1 MGCNMSFRREVLSV
15 VNGFDEG
22 LGRTVDNGHGCEE
35 TELCIRAK
43 HLRPEGY
50 FIFEPEA
57 VVHHW
62 VPKVRSSWSYFSKR
76 CRAEG
81 ISKARVASTVGRV
94 AALSEEKKYTR
105 RVLPSAFIRHLVDG
119 LAGEV
124 GGLARAAA
132 IVTGLLITALSF
144 FNAKATRLNNPS
156 APPIQREGDQPTTTC
171 APTLPL
177 VIDLDEPLPS
187 ISACRGPDSVPYR
200 DALCLV
206 TLNGEPLQ
214 RVKID
219 ISEGDLSA
227 EQVAEHLWKQIGPRL
242 TLHCHEIESAQG
254 NLPAQGFSGKGASTL
269 PEGVE
274 TADVDVVV
282 ATKDR
287 PDMLQKCLSSI
298 LEGLVR
304 PRRLIVV
311 DNASSTSETAQ
322 VVEQMAQQ
330 EPGLVYVWEG
340 RPGLGR
346 AHNAGLPH
354 VRSSIVA
361 FTDDDVIVDS
371 RWLERILLAFGN
383 DESICCVTG
392 MIAPLELETLPQ
404 QWVEANATYDKGLR
418 RRIFDATS
426 HRPLDPL
433 FPYTSGVFGSGA
445 NMAFR
450 TEYLRHRGGF
460 DNALGAGTI
469 AMGGDDLAAFYDVMR
484 SGKQLVYEPAAIV
497 LHRHHRE
504 YEALRRQIY
513 GYGAGLGAHL
523 TRCFLTSPRMSFVF
537 LRYAGAVL
545 HRGFEVMQPSI
556 KNGLPPYPRE
566 LKRQQWKGLA
576 SGPGRF
582 IRSRIRSIRMR

>member
-1 MGCNMSFRREVLSV
+1 
-15 VNGFDEG
+15 
-22 LGRTVDNGHGCEE
+22 
-35 TELCIRAK
+35 
-43 HLRPEGY
+43 
-50 FIFEPEA
+50 
-57 VVHHW
+57 
-62 VPKVRSSWSYFSKR
+62 
-76 CRAEG
+76 
-81 ISKARVASTVGRV
+81 
-94 AALSEEKKYTR
+94 
-105 RVLPSAFIRHLVDG
+105 
-119 LAGEV
+119 
-124 GGLARAAA
+124 
-132 IVTGLLITALSF
+132 
-144 FNAKATRLNNPS
+144 
-156 APPIQREGDQPTTTC
+156 
-171 APTLPL
+171 
-177 VIDLDEPLPS
+177 
-187 ISACRGPDSVPYR
+187 
-200 DALCLV
+200 LV
-206 TLNGEPLQ
+206 TVNGEPLQ

-219 ISEGDLSA
+219 ISEGELSP
-227 EQVAEHLWKQIGPRL
+227 EQVAEHLWKQVGPRL
-242 TLHCHEIESAQG
+242 APHCHEIESEQG
-254 NLPAQGFSGKGASTL
+254 NLPAQGFSGTQRA
-269 PEGVE
+269 E
-274 TADVDVVV
+274 TADADVVV

-304 PRRLIVV
+304 PRRLIVI
-311 DNASSTSETAQ
+311 DNASSTRETAQ

-371 RWLERILLAFGN
+371 RWLERIVLAFGN

-404 QWVEANATYDKGLR
+404 KWVEANVTYDKGLR

-433 FPYTSGVFGSGA
+433 FPYASGVFGSGA

-469 AMGGDDLAAFYDVMR
+469 AMGGDDLAAFYDVIR
-484 SGKQLVYEPAAIV
+484 SGKQLVYEPAAII

-523 TRCFLTSPRMSFVF
+523 TRCFLTSPRMSLVF
-537 LRYAGAVL
+537 LRHAGAVL
-545 HRGFEVMQPSI
+545 HRGFEVMQPSV
-556 KNGLPPYPRE
+556 KNGLPSYPRE

-582 IRSRIRSIRMR
+582 ILSRVHSVRMLG